1 MATEPASSNAVLWR
15 AQVFLVILSLI
26 FFSTF
31 IYFLEGPKVGS
42 RYDTHRQQWVRKDG
56 SSTPF
61 ESISF
66 SMWWCL
72 VTMTTVG
79 YGDSYP
85 ITLGGQIL
93 GIVIM
98 FWGLVVL
105 SLPITIVGANFDE
118 EYREMKRRE
127 KEAAAHKDMERDRER
142 EKEREQAR
150 LSAGSSN
157 DGSEQQLGSSST
169 PCKTPSSLLAR
180 SSGLMR
186 GSRAKDD
193 IDYPTKRIARL
204 IQQSNTELIK
214 RVHTLMIKHEREL
227 RREIRNVMIMYEG
240 CDQPTPLEH
249 SIDRLMEI
257 AGPDSGEPS
266 SLAVEDQSI
275 GNLLEQMKRA
285 ASEREVAAAA
295 PTEEP
300 ATPSGAPAA
309 VVPLPAQPQP
319 QLESSQ
325 EVTSY

>member
-1 MATEPASSNAVLWR
+1 MPTELTRRAVRWR

-26 FFSTF
+26 FFATF

-42 RYDTHRQQWVRKDG
+42 RYDTHRQQWVRADG

-142 EKEREQAR
+142 EKERELAR
-150 LSAGSSN
+150 SSAGSSN
-157 DGSEQQLGSSST
+157 DGLGEEPSSGST
-169 PCKTPSSLLAR
+169 PQKTPGGLLAR
-180 SSGLMR
+180 SSGLMMGR
-186 GSRAKDD
+186 GSRVKEDGFV
-193 IDYPTKRIARL
+193 YPTKRIARL
-204 IQQSNTELIK
+204 MQQSNADLIK
-214 RVHTLMIKHEREL
+214 RVHMLMIKHEREL
-227 RREIRNVMIMYEG
+227 RREIRKVMVAHGEG
-240 CDQPTPLEH
+240 CDQPTPLER
-249 SIDRLMEI
+249 SIDKLMEI

-266 SLAVEDQSI
+266 SLAAEDQSI
-275 GNLLEQMKRA
+275 GNLLQQIRSANEA
-285 ASEREVAAAA
+285 LEPEAV
-295 PTEEP
+295 EEP
-300 ATPSGAPAA
+300 ASPSGAATA

-319 QLESSQ
+319 ESSQ
-325 EVTSY
+325 AVTSY